1 MDEERRP
8 GRADNLILDE
18 LTDQLDR
25 TFRLLR
31 GDADQA
37 ADLAFAEVR
46 VDTAAEARLLN
57 ELAERAPLAHPDRF
71 TDAHRLV
78 MHALEVLDRDGWRRP
93 RLPRLGPLH
102 APTEWAV
109 EFVAQYV
116 VRSYVSDAV
125 RNLARLYARRES
137 QSEPES
143 KERRVLTRARIQ
155 ADRLA
160 LGFRGGASGLPTVL
174 IGGAAIPVLASLARQ
189 FGAVKPGAAVL
200 LGGGGVLFVLFAVLA
215 FVLLQ
220 GAGLARRRVT
230 VVGRQPMEA
239 LYETIGHCGRP
250 PEDDADTIALVAI
263 GLTAITWF
271 VLPVVLVALAT
282 VFRG

>member
-1 MDEERRP
+1 VDEDRRP

-31 GDADQA
+31 GDADEA
-37 ADLAFAEVR
+37 ADLAFADVR
-46 VDTAAEARLLN
+46 VDTVAEARLLR
-57 ELAERAPLAHPDRF
+57 ELAERAPLAHPERF
-71 TDAHRLV
+71 NDAHRLV

-93 RLPRLGPLH
+93 RLPRLGPLRT
-102 APTEWAV
+102 PVEYAV
-109 EFVAQYV
+109 EFVAKYV
-116 VRSYVSDAV
+116 VRSYVADSI

-137 QSEPES
+137 QAEPES
-143 KERRVLTRARIQ
+143 NERRVLARARIQ
-155 ADRLA
+155 ADRLS

-174 IGGAAIPVLASLARQ
+174 IGGAAIPVLASLSRQ
-189 FGAVKPGAAVL
+189 FGTVKPDGP
-200 LGGGGVLFVLFAVLA
+200 VLFAGGGLLIVAFAALA

-230 VVGRQPMEA
+230 VVGRQPMQA

-263 GLTAITWF
+263 GLTAVTWF